1 MESNVNETY
10 LYAGKSCK
18 QKLTNVML
26 TIFGKP
32 LQKHLQIPANVRGVN
47 LESAIQSK
55 MKFTENSTMVFAR
68 DSPRQREKE
77 NISLARRKFERNKF
91 AKGEKF
97 VGGEMIF
104 NSSCI

>member
-1 MESNVNETY
+1 
-10 LYAGKSCK
+10 
-18 QKLTNVML
+18 ML

-77 NISLARRKFERNKF
+77 NISLARRKFERNLF

-104 NSSCI
+104 NSSCIRFLRE